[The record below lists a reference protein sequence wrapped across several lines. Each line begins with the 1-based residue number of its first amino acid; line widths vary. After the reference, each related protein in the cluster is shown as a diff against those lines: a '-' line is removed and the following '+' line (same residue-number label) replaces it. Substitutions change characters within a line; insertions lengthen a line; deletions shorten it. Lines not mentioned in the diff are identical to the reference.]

1 MYIFY
6 HHAAHISIRRTNIG
20 ADVSRRRFGAYNICK
35 AESFPPQGPMRR
47 PRRGVSGAV
56 TYAAGSNAAFLLPII
71 SPRGG
76 AVTYAAGSRMPDKI
90 NTDGAGGRSDTRPH
104 ASAARA
110 DGLTRAIP
118 PPTAK
123 CSARRISAVARTF
136 AQLQCRTATP
146 QHNIA
151 AAAYARAIYREI
163 YLSSI
168 FCRKMNFY
176 VLHIFGVNG
185 LWKSQSFQR
194 RENRGKPMNMRFP
207 KSFQKP
213 FENSVFAF
221 IK

>member
-56 TYAAGSNAAFLLPII
+56 TYAEAP
-71 SPRGG
+71 
-76 AVTYAAGSRMPDKI
+76 
-90 NTDGAGGRSDTRPH
+90 
-104 ASAARA
+104 
-110 DGLTRAIP
+110 
-118 PPTAK
+118 
-123 CSARRISAVARTF
+123 TF
-136 AQLQCRTATP
+136 APLQCRAATP
-146 QHNIA
+146 PHNIA

-163 YLSSI
+163 NLSSI